1 MELKECIAKRY
12 SSRSYYKRKVKKK
25 DILEIIESA
34 RLAPS
39 AANRQN
45 WYFIVLQN
53 NAKKRVAFLMEDYL
67 KKIKKIIKS
76 KEHATLE
83 YNPSLSVIESI
94 DVIKQASILILVF
107 RHTDESWF
115 EGDYLSIGCA
125 VEHMVL
131 TATDLGLG
139 SLWLRDVIYLRKE
152 ITNLFNLKDME
163 LVTGLAIGYPKDKK
177 YHAKKKNIEEK
188 IMRWENEY

>member
-1 MELKECIAKRY
+1 MELKECINIRH
-12 SSRSYYKRKVKKK
+12 SSRSYKKLKVKKSDLL
-25 DILEIIESA
+25 DIVECA

-53 NAKKRVAFLMEDYL
+53 DAKNKIASLMEDYL
-67 KKIKKIIKS
+67 KKINKIIKS

-83 YNPSLSVIESI
+83 YNPSESVIESI
-94 DVIKQASILILVF
+94 KVIKQASTLVLVF
-107 RHTDESWF
+107 RQKDDTWF

-131 TATDLGLG
+131 RATDLGLG
-139 SLWLRDVIYLRKE
+139 SLWLRDVIYLRTE
-152 ITNLFNLKDME
+152 ITKLFNLNNME
-163 LVTGLAIGYPKDKK
+163 LVTGLAIGYSSTNN
-177 YHAKKKNIEEK
+177 YRAKKKNIEE
-188 IMRWENEY
+188 IMRFINE

>member
-67 KKIKKIIKS
+67 KKIKKI
-76 KEHATLE
+76 
-83 YNPSLSVIESI
+83 SVIESI

-163 LVTGLAIGYPKDKK
+163 LVTGLAIGYPKDEK
-177 YHAKKKNIEEK
+177 YRAKKKNIEE
-188 IMRWENEY
+188 IMRWYNEC